1 LSLLNPHRLVELS
14 IPFLHQLAEELPAVA
29 GLLLKNESKRDS
41 SPPYDAAEAEEP
53 LHQEAVEAVEAVEA
67 EEEAEERRLLRSPR
81 PRPRRLSLKQ
91 PTFEP
96 WELPQEYSK
105 GIEPKRRISSTNSDT
120 TTESTEELPGLI
132 PL

>member
-1 LSLLNPHRLVELS
+1 VELS

-41 SPPYDAAEAEEP
+41 SPPFDAAEAEEP
-53 LHQEAVEAVEAVEA
+53 LHQEVVEAEEPLHQEVVEAVEAV
-67 EEEAEERRLLRSPR
+67 EEAEERRLLRSPR
-81 PRPRRLSLKQ
+81 PRLRRLSLKQ

-96 WELPQEYSK
+96 WELPQGYSK
-105 GIEPKRRISSTNSDT
+105 GIEPKQRISSTNSDT